1 MTSSKNNPKINKK
14 QKIEVAEKRKN
25 KTLKLSNDQRER
37 KLFWKNLEQLT
48 FLRHYNKPKGK
59 KKYVS
64 CPKKKCAKRVKSS
77 NPF

>member
-48 FLRHYNKPKGK
+48 FLRHYNKPKEKKSMSAAK
-59 KKYVS
+59 KKSVL
-64 CPKKKCAKRVKSS
+64 KE
-77 NPF
+77 